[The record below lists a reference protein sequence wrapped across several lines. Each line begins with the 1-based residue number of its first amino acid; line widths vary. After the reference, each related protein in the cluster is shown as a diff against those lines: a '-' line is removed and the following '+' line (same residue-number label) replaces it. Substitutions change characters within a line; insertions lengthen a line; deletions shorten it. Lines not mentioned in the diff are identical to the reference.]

1 MHTLERPAFRQTLFE
16 DERTQ
21 AKPPTPMQ
29 DMIDCFVTWAQLR
42 PDVRAGVVL
51 GSWARN
57 DMPADDLSDLDL
69 LVIVSDPSVFLSEGG
84 AAKAASSLA
93 PGDCSGW
100 SQQSSK
106 TGAAGG
112 IQNALKTIE
121 QELETGET
129 LVELC

>member
-1 MHTLERPAFRQTLFE
+1 MTNTS
-16 DERTQ
+16 
-21 AKPPTPMQ
+21 TPRAS
-29 DMIDCFVTWAQLR
+29 FV
-42 PDVRAGVVL
+42 
-51 GSWARN
+51 
-57 DMPADDLSDLDL
+57 
-69 LVIVSDPSVFLSEGG
+69 
-84 AAKAASSLA
+84 KHK

-121 QELETGET
+121 QELEAGET